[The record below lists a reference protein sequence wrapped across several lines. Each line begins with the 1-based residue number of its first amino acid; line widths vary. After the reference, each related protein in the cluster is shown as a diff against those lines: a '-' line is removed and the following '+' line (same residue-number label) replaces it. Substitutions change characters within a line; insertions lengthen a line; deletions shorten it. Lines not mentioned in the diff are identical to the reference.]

1 VEEEAQRMDFH
12 RRLAEAVT
20 VKDVQRL
27 RRELADRYGRL
38 PPAATRLVRLAE
50 FRVRCA
56 AKRVARLDVK
66 GTRAVFYL
74 QGSRD
79 PSFVERVQ
87 GNTADRKISSLFK
100 MLEGDW

>member
-1 VEEEAQRMDFH
+1 MEDEAQRMDVH
-12 RRLAEAVT
+12 RRLAEAVA
-20 VKDVQRL
+20 VKDVLRL

-38 PPAATRLVRLAE
+38 PPAAVRLVKLAE

-56 AKRVARLDVK
+56 AKRVARIDVK

-74 QGSRD
+74 RGSRD

-87 GNTADRKISSLFK
+87 GTTADRKIASLFR

>member
-1 VEEEAQRMDFH
+1 MDFH

-20 VKDVQRL
+20 VKDVLRL

-38 PPAATRLVRLAE
+38 PPAAVRLVKLAE

-66 GTRAVFYL
+66 GERAVFYL
-74 QGSRD
+74 RGSPD

-87 GNTADRKISSLFK
+87 GNTADKKIASLFK
-100 MLEGDW
+100 AIENV

>member
-1 VEEEAQRMDFH
+1 MLTDNISRDAAGALLFAGQS
-12 RRLAEAVT
+12 
-20 VKDVQRL
+20 VK
-27 RRELADRYGRL
+27 ELADRYGRL